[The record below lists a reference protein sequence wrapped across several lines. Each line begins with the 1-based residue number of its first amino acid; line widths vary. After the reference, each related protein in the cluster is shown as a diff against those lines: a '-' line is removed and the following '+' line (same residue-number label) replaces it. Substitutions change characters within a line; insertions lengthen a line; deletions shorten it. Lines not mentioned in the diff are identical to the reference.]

1 MAFRK
6 MTARS
11 SSRIKKPAIQR
22 KSFTSKT
29 GGGTIGG
36 SRGTR
41 GGGASPTTRNIGG
54 GRGVS
59 PGRQQPVLT
68 SKPGMQRPPTTRVV
82 DRPQSKP
89 GMQRPPTTRVV
100 DRPQSKLTSRPSS
113 RGRETLQRR
122 SASIAGRGAIGGS
135 RRTYGSLTKRRG
147 R

>member
-59 PGRQQPVLT
+59 PGRQRPVLT
-68 SKPGMQRPPTTRVV
+68 
-82 DRPQSKP
+82 SKP